1 MSFSIRCIKEVD
13 KVRGTEEWIIEW
25 HTADREYC
33 CVTRYTEE
41 EAIKTYRYVESLQG
55 NTVKRTELDMSTLL
69 ESH

>member
-13 KVRGTEEWIIEW
+13 KVMGTEEWIIEW
-25 HTADREYC
+25 HTADGEYRC
-33 CVTRYTEE
+33 AIRYTEE
-41 EAIKTYRYVESLQG
+41 EAIKTYRYVESIQG